1 MATHIKRETHTIYE
15 LFDEY
20 YAELSKTHY
29 IIRVYIYIHIYV
41 YVYDIYIYMYMYN
54 VKTASTFERHRISLE
69 IR

>member
-29 IIRVYIYIHIYV
+29 IIRVYIYIYIHIYV
-41 YVYDIYIYMYMYN
+41 YVYDIYICICIM
-54 VKTASTFERHRISLE
+54 
-69 IR
+69 

>member
-29 IIRVYIYIHIYV
+29 IIRVYIYIYV
-41 YVYDIYIYMYMYN
+41 YNMYIYIYIMYMYN

>member
-29 IIRVYIYIHIYV
+29 IIRVYIYILYMYI
-41 YVYDIYIYMYMYN
+41 IYIYMYMYN